1 MRTATSEEQ
10 GESATG
16 RGAPGPVKAWTPSP
30 VLQSQR
36 PMPRRAPAGEDFLS
50 FMLKSFGDPDRL
62 ARLQQ
67 RLQNAGAVNAR
78 VFLRVWAARTA
89 QGLALEAFHAKLLQ
103 NCATS
108 VLLLWHRCARRA
120 AIEKIDGEIEGLHL
134 DSTLNASGGTL
145 NGSGLSPSTS
155 QLRLQAQ
162 IRTTPTRTS
171 PREASTHVLR
181 IQTLIAAL
189 RQSRA
194 SEQETAE
201 RASAREQAHTALVTQ
216 LRGQISELKTKL
228 KSAEEKLGRA
238 GDELKS
244 YSDSLSSLCTMYLYK
259 EAEVAVRDCCCLDTA
274 PFAFVF
280 TCPLP

>member
-10 GESATG
+10 GESAAERRG
-16 RGAPGPVKAWTPSP
+16 RGALGPVKARTSSP
-30 VLQSQR
+30 VLPSQR
-36 PMPRRAPAGEDFLS
+36 PRPLRAPTGEDFLT
-50 FMLKSFGDPDRL
+50 FMLKSFGDPERL

-78 VFLRVWAARTA
+78 VFLRAWAARA
-89 QGLALEAFHAKLLQ
+89 QQGLALESFHAKLLQ

-120 AIEKIDGEIEGLHL
+120 AIERIDGEIEGLRL
-134 DSTLNASGGTL
+134 DSTLNRSGGSPATPNL
-145 NGSGLSPSTS
+145 GLAP
-155 QLRLQAQ
+155 
-162 IRTTPTRTS
+162 IRTTPKRTS

-181 IQTLIAAL
+181 IQSLIAAL

-194 SEQETAE
+194 AEQETAE
-201 RASAREQAHTALVTQ
+201 RASASERAHTALVTQ
-216 LRGQISELKTKL
+216 LRGQISDLKTQL

-259 EAEVAVRDCCCLDTA
+259 EDEVAVCDFCCLDTEHLI
-274 PFAFVF
+274 FV